1 MNKYISTIVLL
12 IVLITTACTEDT
24 PFVPES
30 DLVVIRGYLYANE
43 PVTEIQLASTVGLG
57 SEDSLGPPISDADVK
72 LIKDGNTYQLEP
84 TPGRQGYYHYPG
96 TDLSVNTGDNFRIEV
111 IYYGK
116 LASAETVVPPAPAG
130 VEMTL
135 DELLVQDFSM
145 GDFGGGFGFRRRF
158 MVEDTT
164 RVRVTWLN
172 EDNSSYYVTLENVE
186 TDPQQIETRMP
197 FARPGRIISIPI
209 TGDEYIISLIN
220 VTHYG
225 QHKAKVYRVNQEY
238 VDLYCSRQ
246 QDTRDLNEPLTN
258 VINGLGVFTAF
269 NSDSV
274 IFQVVQE

>member
-1 MNKYISTIVLL
+1 MNKYISAIGLL
-12 IVLITTACTEDT
+12 IVLITTACTEDN

-57 SEDSLGPPISDADVK
+57 SEDSVGPPISDADVK

-84 TPGRQGYYHYPG
+84 TPGREGYYHYPG

-116 LASAETVVPPAPAG
+116 LAYAETVVPPAPVG
-130 VEMTL
+130 VEITTT
-135 DELLVQDFSM
+135 ELVVQEFSM
-145 GDFGGGFGFRRRF
+145 GGFGFRRPF
-158 MVEDTT
+158 MLEDTT
-164 RVRVTWLN
+164 AMRVTWLN

-186 TDPQQIETRMP
+186 INPQPIETGLP
-197 FARPGRIISIPI
+197 FVRPGRIISIPI
-209 TGDEYIISLIN
+209 TGAEYIISLIN

-225 QHKAKVYRVNQEY
+225 RHRAKVYRVNQEY
-238 VDLYCSRQ
+238 VDLYGSRQ

-269 NSDSV
+269 NSDSA
-274 IFQVVQE
+274 FFDVVHE

>member
-1 MNKYISTIVLL
+1 MNKYISAIGLL
-12 IVLITTACTEDT
+12 IVLITTACTEDN

-57 SEDSLGPPISDADVK
+57 SEDSVGPPISDADVK

-84 TPGRQGYYHYPG
+84 TPGREGYYHYPG

-116 LASAETVVPPAPAG
+116 LASAETVVPPAPVG

-145 GDFGGGFGFRRRF
+145 GGFGGGFGFRRRF

-164 RVRVTWLN
+164 AVRVTWLN

-186 TDPQQIETRMP
+186 ADPQPIETGLP
-197 FARPGRIISIPI
+197 FVRPGRIISIPI

-225 QHKAKVYRVNQEY
+225 RHRAKLYRVNQEY
-238 VDLYCSRQ
+238 VDLYSTRQ

-258 VINGLGVFTAF
+258 VVNGLGVFTAF

-274 IFQVVQE
+274 FFDVVHE